1 MKQFFKFMLASMTG
15 YLLLW
20 IVMGLIFFSIL
31 ASIASFAKKTTV
43 VIDDKSVLTLKL
55 DQPIP
60 DRTSDNPFGN
70 FDFASMQAKKIQGL
84 DNLLK
89 LIKRAANDDKIKGIF
104 LDISDIPS
112 GIATIEEIRNA
123 LLEFKKS
130 GKFIYS
136 YSEDYSQRGYY
147 VASVSDQ
154 IYLNP
159 QGSLTF
165 KGLAA
170 ELMFFKGTLEK
181 LEVQA
186 QIIRHGKF
194 KSAIEPFV
202 LDKAS
207 AANREQYQKLLDG
220 IWKQMLDGV
229 SAERKIS
236 IEQLAQ
242 IADSLK
248 IQLAADAV
256 KYKLV
261 DKLVYR
267 DELLDEMKTK
277 LGIDQDDDISFVS
290 PAKYLKSKE
299 GKNKVVIGKK
309 KIAVVYAI
317 GQIQSGEGDE
327 KTIGSERISKA
338 IRDARSDSS
347 VRAIVLRIN
356 SPGGSALASEVIW
369 REVVLAQKVKPVV
382 VSMGDVAASGG
393 YYIACGA
400 SKIYAQ
406 PNTLTGSIGVFGV
419 IPNLEKLFKN
429 KLGITFDVIKTN
441 KYSDYI
447 TTSRAMQP
455 YETKVLTNQIENIYQ
470 VFIGHVAE
478 GRKMTT
484 AQVDSIG
491 QGRVWTGVDAKRIGL
506 VDELGGLQKAV
517 DEAAKL
523 AGLKDYKIVNY
534 PKLKDPFTQIIEQLK
549 GDDASTQIKT
559 ILGENYAYYE
569 YLQNIKSQKG
579 IQARLPFDL
588 VIY

>member
-20 IVMGLIFFSIL
+20 IIMGIIMFSMI
-31 ASIASFAKKTTV
+31 ASIAVFTKKTTV
-43 VIDDKSVLTLKL
+43 TIDDKTVLTLKL
-55 DQPIP
+55 DEPIP
-60 DRTSDNPFGN
+60 DRTSKNPFGD
-70 FDFASMQAKKIQGL
+70 FDFSIMQVKKQQGL
-84 DNLLK
+84 DNI
-89 LIKRAANDDKIKGIF
+89 IKAIEKAADDKKIKGIF
-104 LDISDIPS
+104 LDLSDIPA
-112 GIATIEEIRNA
+112 GIATLEEIRNA

-130 GKFIYS
+130 EKFIYA
-136 YSEDYSQRGYY
+136 YSENYSQRAYY
-147 VASVSDQ
+147 LASVADN
-154 IYLNP
+154 IFLNP

-181 LEVQA
+181 LDIEA

-194 KSAIEPFV
+194 KSAVEPFM

-207 AANREQYQKLLDG
+207 EANREQYQKLLDG
-220 IWKQMLDGV
+220 IWKHMLEGI
-229 SAERKIS
+229 ATERKLTS
-236 IEQLAQ
+236 EQLTL

-248 IQLAADAV
+248 IEMPEDAI

-267 DELLDEMKTK
+267 DELIDELKTK
-277 LGIDQDDDISFVS
+277 LGIDKEKDISAVTV
-290 PAKYLKSKE
+290 AKYLKTSD
-299 GKNKVVIGKK
+299 GKTKITPGKK

-317 GQIQSGEGDE
+317 GTIGPGEGDE
-327 KTIGSERISKA
+327 KTIGSDRISKA
-338 IRDARSDSS
+338 IRDARTDSS

-369 REVVLAQKVKPVV
+369 REVTLAQKTKPVV
-382 VSMGDVAASGG
+382 VSMGNLAASGG

-419 IPNLEKLFKN
+419 VPNLEKFFKN
-429 KLGITFDVIKTN
+429 KLGITFDVVKTN

-447 TTSRAMQP
+447 TASRAMQP
-455 YETKVLTNQIENIYQ
+455 YETKVLTNQVENIYQ

-478 GRKMTT
+478 GRKMTKE
-484 AQVDSIG
+484 QVDSIG
-491 QGRVWTGVDAKRIGL
+491 QGRVWCGTDAKRIGL
-506 VDELGGLQKAV
+506 VDELGGLDKAI
-517 DEAAKL
+517 EAAAGL
-523 AGLKDYKIVNY
+523 AGVEKYKIVTY
-534 PKLKDPFTQIIEQLK
+534 PKFKDPFTQIFEQIMDDTKTSKIQEAL
-549 GDDASTQIKT
+549 GDD
-559 ILGENYAYYE
+559 YVYYE
-569 YLQNIKSQKG
+569 YLQNARSLQG
-579 IQARLPFDL
+579 VQARLPFEV

>member
-20 IVMGLIFFSIL
+20 IVMGLIFFSII
-31 ASIASFAKKTTV
+31 ASIATFAKKTTV
-43 VIDDKSVLTLKL
+43 VIDNKSVITLKL

-60 DRTSDNPFGN
+60 DRTADNPFGD
-70 FDFASMQAKKIQGL
+70 FDFASMQSKKAQGL

-89 LIKRAANDDKIKGIF
+89 MIKRAAEDDKIKGIF
-104 LDISDIPS
+104 LDVTDIPS

-130 GKFIYS
+130 NKFIYS

-147 VASVSDQ
+147 LASVSDQ
-154 IYLNP
+154 IFLNP

-194 KSAIEPFV
+194 KSAIEPFM

-207 AANREQYQKLLDG
+207 DANREQYQKLLDG
-220 IWKQMLDGV
+220 IWKQILDGV
-229 SAERKIS
+229 SAERKVS
-236 IEQLAQ
+236 TEQLTL

-267 DELLDEMKTK
+267 DEVLAEIKTK
-277 LGIDQDDDISFVS
+277 LGIDADKDISFVT
-290 PAKYLKSKE
+290 PGKYLKSKE
-299 GKNKVVIGKK
+299 GKSKLAIGKK
-309 KIAVVYAI
+309 KIAIVYAI
-317 GQIQSGEGDE
+317 GQIEAGEGSD
-327 KTIGSERISKA
+327 KIIGSERISKA
-338 IRDARSDSS
+338 IREARGDSS

-382 VSMGDVAASGG
+382 VSMGDLAASGG

-400 SKIYAQ
+400 QKIFAQ
-406 PNTLTGSIGVFGV
+406 PNTLTGSIGVFGIV
-419 IPNLEKLFKN
+419 PNFEKLLKN
-429 KLGITFDVIKTN
+429 KLGITIDVVKTN

-447 TTSRAMQP
+447 TTSRALQP

-478 GRKMTT
+478 GRKMT
-484 AQVDSIG
+484 AAEVDSIG
-491 QGRVWTGVDAKRIGL
+491 QGRVWSGTDAKRIGL
-506 VDELGGLQKAV
+506 VDEIGGLQKAV
-517 DEAAKL
+517 EEAAKL
-523 AGLKDYKIVNY
+523 SGITEYKIVNY
-534 PKLKDPFTQIIEQLK
+534 PKMKDPFTRFFEDMM
-549 GDDASTQIKT
+549 DDTKT
-559 ILGENYAYYE
+559 SQMKEMLGENYVYFE
-569 YLQNIKSQKG
+569 YLDNMKSQKG
-579 IQARLPFDL
+579 IQARMPFDL
-588 VIY
+588 MIY